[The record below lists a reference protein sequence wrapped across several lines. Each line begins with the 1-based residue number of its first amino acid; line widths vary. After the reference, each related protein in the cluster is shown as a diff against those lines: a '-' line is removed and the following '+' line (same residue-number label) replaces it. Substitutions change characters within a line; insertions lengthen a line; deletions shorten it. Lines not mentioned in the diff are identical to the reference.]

1 MTIHIRAT
9 VGPLAAALTLLL
21 TVVLAA
27 SPASAAEGN
36 IDHVETDNGKVQILY
51 SLSGAGESAPD
62 LKSLAVKLDGKSL
75 QATAELASDAAQTL
89 RRTTILAID
98 ISESMAGDKFTEA
111 KRAAQIFLDSAPADL
126 YVGIVTFA
134 GETKVAQEPTLD
146 REAATKV
153 IDGLQLS
160 RGTLLYPGIKEA
172 VAQGGKQ
179 GQRSIIVLSDGR
191 DTSDVELTSVTAAI
205 KKAAVKVDVVA
216 LAQSSGDEALLQPLS
231 DAGEG
236 SVISASDP
244 KALGEVF
251 ATEADTLAKQIL
263 ISATS
268 PTGKASE
275 GTLEVSVDAG
285 GEAYTDSAFVSL
297 AASGPATPTASTKLA
312 APASGLQVTQTLML
326 IGVGALGL
334 GLLALLVAVF
344 GVTGSRKES
353 VENRIE
359 AYTQKGARRG
369 AGTPAPTA
377 PQGVTAQ
384 AVDIANKA
392 LASNRGL
399 EVKLGDRLEA
409 AGMSLKPAEWLLLHA
424 GIAVGAAA
432 IVFALTG
439 ANPILAII
447 ALLGGTVA
455 PWMYLGIKRSRRVKA
470 FNSQLAGCLQLI
482 AGSLQAGLSLAQ
494 SLDTVVREGTE
505 PLAGEFRRA
514 LVETRLG
521 VPIEDALESIGQR
534 MDSADFGWTVM
545 AIRIQREVGGNL
557 AELLLNVAAT
567 LRERDYLR
575 RQVKSLSAE
584 GRFSAYILLGLPV
597 VVILY
602 MIVSNPTY
610 VDPLISTPIGWVML
624 AGMVT
629 LMILGAVTMKKLIK
643 VEV

>member
-1 MTIHIRAT
+1 M
-9 VGPLAAALTLLL
+9 LAP
-21 TVVLAA
+21 

-98 ISESMAGDKFTEA
+98 VSESMAGDKFTEA

-134 GETKVAQEPTLD
+134 GEVKVAQEPTLD

-153 IDGLQLS
+153 VDGLQLS

-231 DAGEG
+231 DAGKG

-244 KALGEVF
+244 KALGAGVRHRGGHPGQ
-251 ATEADTLAKQIL
+251 ADPDLGLVAHRQCL
-263 ISATS
+263 R
-268 PTGKASE
+268 G
-275 GTLEVSVDAG
+275 DARGVRG
-285 GEAYTDSAFVSL
+285 GRRRGLHRLRVRQPGRV
-297 AASGPATPTASTKLA
+297 GPCDPDRFDQLA
-312 APASGLQVTQTLML
+312 APASGVQVTQTLML
-326 IGVGALGL
+326 VGVGALGL
-334 GLLALLVAVF
+334 GLLALLAAVF
-344 GVTGSRKES
+344 GVTGSRKDS

-369 AGTPAPTA
+369 AGNPAPTA

-409 AGMSLKPAEWLLLHA
+409 AGMSLEA
-424 GIAVGAAA
+424 GRVAAA
-432 IVFALTG
+432 ARRHRRRRRRDRLRPDGCQPDPRDHRAPRRHRSSLDVPRDEA
-439 ANPILAII
+439 
-447 ALLGGTVA
+447 VA
-455 PWMYLGIKRSRRVKA
+455 SRQGL
-470 FNSQLAGCLQLI
+470 QLA
-482 AGSLQAGLSLAQ
+482 ARGLSC
-494 SLDTVVREGTE
+494 S
-505 PLAGEFRRA
+505 
-514 LVETRLG
+514 
-521 VPIEDALESIGQR
+521 
-534 MDSADFGWTVM
+534 
-545 AIRIQREVGGNL
+545 
-557 AELLLNVAAT
+557 
-567 LRERDYLR
+567 
-575 RQVKSLSAE
+575 
-584 GRFSAYILLGLPV
+584 
-597 VVILY
+597 
-602 MIVSNPTY
+602 
-610 VDPLISTPIGWVML
+610 
-624 AGMVT
+624 
-629 LMILGAVTMKKLIK
+629 
-643 VEV
+643 